1 MKLLHP
7 ELIQE
12 FFNLHKDKYPDLTV
26 EEFNQICSAPFKM
39 AKKEIE
45 SGELKTIRFQFFGT
59 FLVYRKKVEKMKEIF
74 TFETKFTEVMDNYL
88 AKHPKKN
95 EK

>member
-1 MKLLHP
+1 MRLLHP

-12 FFNLHKDKYPDLTV
+12 FFNRTREKYPEITI
-26 EEFNQICSAPFKM
+26 EQMNEICSAPFKM

-88 AKHPKKN
+88 AKHPKK
-95 EK
+95 K